1 MDISWVSHGPGE
13 ADTGSNNGT
22 ARLVT
27 IPSLRLGARYTA
39 TIMDLAAEDNLVSFA
54 FSACKS
60 YVLHPIP
67 TTHRVNYTILTVKYL
82 DPNCSLAGGAA
93 VLRVELV
100 CVSLVTNVSHAQA
113 AASCRGRGMALWA
126 GRGTNTEQVP
136 TTTTSSHLALEF
148 LNIDMYFRKNC
159 LPLECTLA
167 HWISRQASCG
177 DFLGS
182 RSKGSPKVLMSKLI
196 YSKCSPINY

>member
-54 FSACKS
+54 FPACKS

-93 VLRVELV
+93 VTRVELL

-177 DFLGS
+177 DS
-182 RSKGSPKVLMSKLI
+182 RKP
-196 YSKCSPINY
+196 

>member
-60 YVLHPIP
+60 FTSYIRSPQHTELIIII
-67 TTHRVNYTILTVKYL
+67 R
-82 DPNCSLAGGAA
+82 CSL
-93 VLRVELV
+93 
-100 CVSLVTNVSHAQA
+100 
-113 AASCRGRGMALWA
+113 
-126 GRGTNTEQVP
+126 
-136 TTTTSSHLALEF
+136 
-148 LNIDMYFRKNC
+148 
-159 LPLECTLA
+159 
-167 HWISRQASCG
+167 
-177 DFLGS
+177 
-182 RSKGSPKVLMSKLI
+182 
-196 YSKCSPINY
+196 